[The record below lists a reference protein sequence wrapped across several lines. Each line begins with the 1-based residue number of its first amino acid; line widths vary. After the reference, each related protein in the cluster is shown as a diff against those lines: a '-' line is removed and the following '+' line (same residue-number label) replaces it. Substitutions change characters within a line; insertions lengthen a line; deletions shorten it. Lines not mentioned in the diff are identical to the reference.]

1 MKKLHFLIPIIL
13 LLSIVGSFIGIVY
26 NLKFKHDELQGISKN
41 QPPLYEANQLVVDEN
56 GNYYI
61 GDGCTDQDNNQQSQ
75 NCIQFGEYGHHHSST
90 EHIVA
95 GSNACDTIC
104 TNLCLRCV

>member
-1 MKKLHFLIPIIL
+1 MNDYINKKAAYKVLTLYTASFVCLFIL
-13 LLSIVGSFIGIVY
+13 YRKST
-26 NLKFKHDELQGISKN
+26 
-41 QPPLYEANQLVVDEN
+41 
-56 GNYYI
+56 
-61 GDGCTDQDNNQQSQ
+61 TDQDNNQQSQ

-104 TNLCLRCV
+104 TNRA

>member
-1 MKKLHFLIPIIL
+1 MNDYINKKAAYKVLTLYTASFVCLFIL
-13 LLSIVGSFIGIVY
+13 YRKSS
-26 NLKFKHDELQGISKN
+26 
-41 QPPLYEANQLVVDEN
+41 
-56 GNYYI
+56 
-61 GDGCTDQDNNQQSQ
+61 TDQDNNQQSQ

-104 TNLCLRCV
+104 SNLCLTDRREQTCKTQHQACTEDSGRIQHCDAIN

>member
-1 MKKLHFLIPIIL
+1 MNDYINKKAAYKVLTLYTASFVCLFIL
-13 LLSIVGSFIGIVY
+13 YRKST
-26 NLKFKHDELQGISKN
+26 
-41 QPPLYEANQLVVDEN
+41 
-56 GNYYI
+56 
-61 GDGCTDQDNNQQSQ
+61 TDQDNNQQSQ

-104 TNLCLRCV
+104 TNLCLTDRRAPKIAVAFNIVMLSTKNFCIMK